1 MGVSIS
7 QIVQGREIN
16 LEDLFDKKIAID
28 SYNWLYQFLSII
40 RQPDGTPLKDSSGR
54 VTSHFSGLYYRTL
67 KLLEAGIKP
76 IYVFDGKPVEMKK
89 ETTEQRRSVRAEA
102 KEEWER
108 ALERGDL
115 EAAKKYAQRSTT
127 ITEEIVEGSK
137 KLLDAMGIP
146 YVQAPNEGEALC
158 SVMCRNSDVFA
169 AASQDYDA
177 LLFGSPRLVRN
188 LSISGRKKR
197 GRDYV
202 TINPETI
209 LLNEVL
215 SRLSLTQEQIIIL
228 GILVGTDYNPG
239 GVPGYGPKKALQI
252 VKERKTLKKVFQ
264 DLSWSFSVAPED
276 IFDFF
281 TSQKEIKYEIKFR
294 DIDEEKVMKLLCDE
308 HEFSAERIENAMKK
322 LKENKKNQSSLSRWV

>member
-40 RQPDGTPLKDSSGR
+40 RQADGTPLKDSKGR

-102 KEEWER
+102 KDEWKR

-115 EAAKKYAQRSTT
+115 ESAKKYAQRSTT
-127 ITEEIVEGSK
+127 VTEEIVDGSK
-137 KLLDAMGIP
+137 QLLDAMGIP
-146 YVQAPNEGEALC
+146 YIQAPNEGEALC
-158 SVMCRNSDVFA
+158 SVMCKNNDVFA
-169 AASQDYDA
+169 TSSQDYDV

-197 GRDYV
+197 GSEYV
-202 TINPETI
+202 TINPEMII
-209 LLNEVL
+209 LRDALNT
-215 SRLSLTQEQIIIL
+215 LSLTQEQMIIL

-239 GVPGYGPKKALQI
+239 GIPGYGPKKALQI
-252 VKERKTLKKVFQ
+252 VKENKSLEKVFK
-264 DLSWSFSVAPED
+264 DLAWNFPATPEE

-281 TSQKEIKYEIKFR
+281 TSPKEIKYDIKFR
-294 DIDEEKVMKLLCDE
+294 DIDEEKVLGLLCDE
-308 HEFSAERIENAMKK
+308 HEFSVERIENALKK
-322 LKENKKNQSSLSRWV
+322 LKENKKKQSSLSRWI